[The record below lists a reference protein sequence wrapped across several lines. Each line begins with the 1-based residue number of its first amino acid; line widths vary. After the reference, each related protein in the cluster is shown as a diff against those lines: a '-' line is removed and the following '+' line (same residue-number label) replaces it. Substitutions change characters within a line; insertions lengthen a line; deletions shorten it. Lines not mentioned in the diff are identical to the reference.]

1 MLKKANEEEGVETFL
16 ALFHITCSANKVLSS
31 AIPPTTLLH
40 WKSNNHCSSSKDIF
54 IKYCEIKSLR
64 YTLDMTFQHN
74 TDKNTM
80 QHTLWVHDCSFI
92 SIILPLDEFHNNKLW
107 ANLYG
112 CAKLLNTKDHGLLSH
127 PPPNEASC
135 TSTSNDLTGINHGHT

>member
-1 MLKKANEEEGVETFL
+1 MLKKANEEGVETFL

-31 AIPPTTLLH
+31 AIPTTTLLH
-40 WKSNNHCSSSKDIF
+40 WKSNNHCSSSKNIF

-74 TDKNTM
+74 STTDKNTM
-80 QHTLWVHDCSFI
+80 PHTVWLHDCSFI
-92 SIILPLDEFHNNKLW
+92 SVILPLDEFHNNKLW

-112 CAKLLNTKDHGLLSH
+112 CAKLLNTKDHRLLS
-127 PPPNEASC
+127 PPNEACSM
-135 TSTSNDLTGINHGHT
+135 STSNDLTGINHGHT